1 MPHFG
6 YSIFGLDSDKT
17 AKASGREVRISPKA
31 ARELCVE
38 LQGLRLDVA
47 KSLLE
52 EVMAKRRP
60 VAFRRHAGRIGHRHG
75 LEKSD
80 SGRYPVKASRV
91 ILRVLE
97 NAENNAD
104 YKGLD
109 LERLRITHISAY
121 PGRVLERIIERAHGR
136 ASARN
141 EQLVHIE
148 VVLTE
153 E

>member
-1 MPHFG
+1 
-6 YSIFGLDSDKT
+6 
-17 AKASGREVRISPKA
+17 
-31 ARELCVE
+31 
-38 LQGLRLDVA
+38 
-47 KSLLE
+47 
-52 EVMAKRRP
+52 MAKRRAVP
-60 VAFRRHAGRIGHRHG
+60 FRRHDGRIGHRHNV
-75 LEKSD
+75 EKSD

-91 ILRVLE
+91 ILQVLE

-136 ASARN
+136 ANPRN
-141 EQLVHIE
+141 EQLVHVE